1 MRAAYIVII
10 ACLVTA
16 PASFAQSP
24 QSEATQSFESLVEES
39 KSSMMA
45 DPSHAFELASQA
57 KQALGDAAEA
67 DPIQT
72 ATAQWLQGEA
82 LNRMARAEE
91 AQPIIEDAL
100 ATVSKVA
107 PGSKLLGDLY
117 MARGLTARALSD
129 YAAALDSYQ
138 SAHDVFAQLGDD
150 RNRARSLQ
158 QVGSIYTDAHDYQR
172 ALDFYE
178 RAGEAYGGDPSVDLA
193 RLNNM
198 GNAYRELGR
207 YAEAEEGY
215 REALRIAEE
224 MNSPLLQSR
233 ILTNIAWVQL
243 KDNRIDEAE
252 ATTRAGLALSQ
263 NGAPLGWEPFLWGV
277 QAQIA
282 FVREDYGR
290 AATLIGRTFAGLDL
304 KTTPQFFREFHET
317 AHQIYAA
324 MSQPRLALDHLEAFK
339 RLDDEARDVSATAN
353 LALMGAQFDFAT
365 QELQIAN
372 LRTDAL
378 EREVDLSRARARQRT
393 IVFGG
398 TVLIFL
404 IALVGGGVHYASM
417 RRSRNEI
424 RHANDLLTTTNAAL
438 EKASRAKSEFLAT
451 TSHEIRTP
459 LNGIL
464 GMTQMLLR
472 QAGLADPVR
481 ERIELVHGAG
491 ETMKAIVDDILD
503 VAKMETGAIDIRPES
518 FELEKMLTGVAQIWR
533 DSADKKGLALNVDL
547 SACPKRIVGDEQRL
561 RQIAFNLLS
570 NAIKF
575 TQAGDVSLRAE
586 RVKGEVRDTLKLIV
600 ADSGC
605 GIPADQLEDIFK
617 PFHQVDGGTTR
628 QQGGTGLGLAIC
640 SKLAEAMG
648 GSIHVESTPG
658 EGSVFTIELPIDK
671 VQGASVKPEGET
683 SNSRAF
689 IFADPNPLNQSIL
702 EAMWDEADGTLTC
715 VDTFDDLLTSAEG
728 EAPKAVFLSGALLA
742 EAPGDAMQQIID
754 LREGIPDARLIIR
767 LQNQATIEP
776 AMLRLSGADD
786 IISGD
791 FNAASHI
798 ETLLN
803 DGSTVA
809 DTATIFNGN
818 GN

>member
-1 MRAAYIVII
+1 MRAAYIAII
-10 ACLVTA
+10 ACLAVA
-16 PASFAQSP
+16 PTSFAQSP
-24 QSEATQSFESLVEES
+24 LAEAPSSFDSLVERS

-45 DPSHAFELASQA
+45 DPSQAFELASEA
-57 KQALGDAAEA
+57 ERTLEDAAET
-67 DPIQT
+67 DPTQI

-82 LNRMARAEE
+82 LNRMNRVDE
-91 AQPIIEDAL
+91 AKPIIEEAL
-100 ATVSKVA
+100 AAVEAAA

-129 YAAALDSYQ
+129 YGAALDSYQ

-215 REALRIAEE
+215 REALKIAEE

-277 QAQIA
+277 QAQAA
-282 FVREDYGR
+282 FERKDYGR

-378 EREVDLSRARARQRT
+378 EREVDLSRARARQKT

-424 RHANDLLTTTNAAL
+424 RKANNLLTTTNAAL

-503 VAKMETGAIDIRPES
+503 VAKMETGAIDIRPDS
-518 FELEKMLTGVAQIWR
+518 FELEKMLKGVTQIWR
-533 DSADKKGLALNVDL
+533 DTADKKGLTLNIEL
-547 SACPKRIVGDEQRL
+547 AACPQRIIGDEQRL

-575 TQAGDVSLRAE
+575 TESGEVSLKVECIDVEDGNLLRLA
-586 RVKGEVRDTLKLIV
+586 V

-605 GIPADQLEDIFK
+605 GIPADQLEEIFK

-628 QQGGTGLGLAIC
+628 RQGGTGLGLAIC

-648 GSIHVESTPG
+648 GSIRVESTPG
-658 EGSVFTIELPIDK
+658 EGSIFTLELPIEMAKSATDK
-671 VQGASVKPEGET
+671 SDGASADV
-683 SNSRAF
+683 RAF
-689 IFADPNPLNQSIL
+689 ICADPNPLNQSIL
-702 EAMWDEADGTLTC
+702 EAMWEDSDGVLAC
-715 VDTFDDLLTSAEG
+715 VDSLNDLLT
-728 EAPKAVFLSGALLA
+728 EADKCSPAGVLLSTALLA
-742 EAPGDAMQQIID
+742 EEPGDAMQQIID
-754 LREGIPDARLIIR
+754 LREKLPDARLIVRI
-767 LQNQATIEP
+767 QDGAVIEAP
-776 AMLRLSGADD
+776 MLRLSGADEVITGTFD
-786 IISGD
+786 
-791 FNAASHI
+791 ASSHLDA
-798 ETLLN
+798 LLA

-809 DTATIFNGN
+809 NPATIFNSN
-818 GN
+818 

>member
-1 MRAAYIVII
+1 MRAAHIAIV
-10 ACLVTA
+10 ALLA
-16 PASFAQSP
+16 LSSPALAQSP
-24 QSEATQSFESLVEES
+24 QPDAAKNFEELVDAA

-45 DPSHAFELASQA
+45 DPSNAYEKASQA
-57 KQALGDAAEA
+57 EQSLGATGDS
-67 DPIQT
+67 DPSKV

-82 LNRMARAEE
+82 LNRMNRTDE
-91 AQPIIEDAL
+91 AKPIIEQAL
-100 ATVSKVA
+100 ANVIDAA
-107 PGSKLLGDLY
+107 PGSKLVGDLY
-117 MARGLTARALSD
+117 MARGLTARAQSD

-138 SAHDVFAQLGDD
+138 SAHDVFNELGDD

-158 QVGSIYTDAHDYQR
+158 QVGSIYTDAHDYAR

-178 RAGEAYGGDPSVDLA
+178 RAGEVYGGDPAVDLA

-207 YAEAEEGY
+207 YDEAEEGY
-215 REALRIAEE
+215 REALKIAEE

-243 KDNRIDEAE
+243 ADGRVAEAE
-252 ATTRAGLALSQ
+252 ATTRAGLGLSKD
-263 NGAPLGWEPFLWGV
+263 GAKLGWEPFLWGV

-282 FVREDYGR
+282 YVREDYGR

-304 KTTPQFFREFHET
+304 ATTPQFFREFHDA
-317 AHQIYAA
+317 AHKIYAA
-324 MSQPRLALDHLEAFK
+324 MSQPRLALEHLEAFK

-378 EREVDLSRARARQRT
+378 EREVDLSNARARQRT
-393 IVFGG
+393 ILFGG
-398 TVLIFL
+398 IVLIFV
-404 IALVGGGVHYASM
+404 IALAGGGMHYASM

-424 RHANDLLTTTNAAL
+424 RRANDMLQTTNTAL

-464 GMTQMLLR
+464 GMTQMLMR
-472 QAGLADPVR
+472 QAGLDEPVR

-503 VAKMETGAIDIRPES
+503 VAKMETGVIDLHLET
-518 FELEKMLTGVAQIWR
+518 FELEKMLSSVSQIWR
-533 DSADKKGLALNVDL
+533 DSAEKKGLSLNVDL
-547 SACPKRIVGDEQRL
+547 AECPRQIVGDQQRL

-575 TQAGDVSLRAE
+575 TDQGAVSLSIRTLPTADGD
-586 RVKGEVRDTLKLIV
+586 RLCVAVSDT
-600 ADSGC
+600 GR

-640 SKLAEAMG
+640 AKLAQAMNG
-648 GSIHVESTPG
+648 EMQVDSTEGVGSE
-658 EGSVFTIELPIDK
+658 FRLLLPTK
-671 VQGASVKPEGET
+671 GLVVAGPSAGADGVDAITYIVAE
-683 SNSRAF
+683 
-689 IFADPNPLNQSIL
+689 PNPLNQSIL
-702 EAMWDEADGTLTC
+702 EAMWQESDGELRSVETFAEVLTA
-715 VDTFDDLLTSAEG
+715 VGETTPRGLLISTAALDSSPG
-728 EAPKAVFLSGALLA
+728 E
-742 EAPGDAMQQIID
+742 AMQQLLG
-754 LREGIPDARLIIR
+754 LREQVSEARLVVAIAPDS
-767 LQNQATIEP
+767 LIEP
-776 AMLRLSGADD
+776 AMLHLSGADEVVQTSFD
-786 IISGD
+786 
-791 FNAASHI
+791 AASLI
-798 ETLLN
+798 DLLLAI
-803 DGSTVA
+803 DGEVSAKAGTS
-809 DTATIFNGN
+809 
-818 GN
+818 